1 MHLLAAPD
9 KFRGTATAPE
19 VAAAMADVAQERGWT
34 CTQLPL
40 ADGGEGT
47 LDAFG
52 GPNRD
57 TPVTGPLGRQVTAGW
72 RLDGDLAVVE
82 MARASGLELAGGAA
96 GNDPLAATTRGT
108 GELIAAV
115 LDAGARRVV
124 VGIGGSA
131 TTDGGLGAVEA
142 LAPYA
147 PLDGSHGAQVLVA
160 CDVTTRFADAAAV
173 FGPQKGATPDQVAAL
188 TEQLKDLAEVYTR
201 EHGVDV
207 RELPGSGGAGGLGGG
222 LAALGAVLTP
232 GFDLIADELRLAAAC
247 RRADLVLTGEG
258 KLDAQSLAGKV
269 VGGVAA
275 LAGAERTAAVV
286 GDRADGVAVSF
297 PVVSLTDTYGRD
309 KAFGDTLGCVRDAT
323 ARLIEPMAAPGQS
336 R

>member
-19 VAAAMADVAQERGWT
+19 VAAAIADVARDRGWT

-52 GPNRD
+52 GPNRE
-57 TPVTGPLGRQVTAGW
+57 TTVTGPLGRPVTAGW
-72 RLDGDLAVVE
+72 RLDGELAVVE
-82 MARASGLELAGGAA
+82 MARASGLELTGGAA

-108 GELIAAV
+108 GELIAAA
-115 LDAGARRVV
+115 LDAGAHRVV

-147 PLDGSHGAQVLVA
+147 PLDGSHAAQVLVA
-160 CDVTTRFADAAAV
+160 CDVTTTFVDAASV
-173 FGPQKGATPDQVAAL
+173 FGPQKGASPNQVTAL
-188 TEQLKDLAEVYTR
+188 TERLDDLADVYAR
-201 EHGVDV
+201 EYGVDV
-207 RELPGSGGAGGLGGG
+207 RELAGSGGAGGLGGG
-222 LAALGAVLTP
+222 LAALGAGLTP

-247 RRADLVLTGEG
+247 HQADLVLTGEG

-275 LAGAERTAAVV
+275 LAGPERTAAIV
-286 GDRADGVAVSF
+286 GDRADDVAVSF
-297 PVVSLTDTYGRD
+297 AVVSLIEAYGRER
-309 KAFGDTLGCVRDAT
+309 AFGDTLGCVRDAT
-323 ARLIEPMAAPGQS
+323 ARLIERRAPS